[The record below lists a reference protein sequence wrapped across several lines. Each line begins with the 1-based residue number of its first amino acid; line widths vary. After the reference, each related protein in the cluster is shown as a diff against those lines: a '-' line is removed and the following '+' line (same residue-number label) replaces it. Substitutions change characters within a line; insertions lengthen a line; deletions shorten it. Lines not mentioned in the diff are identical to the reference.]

1 MRAVDPHRV
10 LQGIGRRI
18 AEIRRDSGQTQ
29 EKLAEGLEVSVRYIQ
44 FVEGGKENLTVET
57 LVKFANFLRVP
68 VIELFTP
75 PTKPKAGPGRPKKK
89 A

>member
-1 MRAVDPHRV
+1 MRPVDHARV

-18 AEIRRDSGQTQ
+18 AEVRRDRAETQ
-29 EKLAEGLEVSVRYIQ
+29 EEFAEGLEVSVRYIQ

-75 PTKPKAGPGRPKKK
+75 PTRPKAGPGRPKKK

>member
-18 AEIRRDSGQTQ
+18 AEIRRESGLTQ
-29 EKLAEGLEVSVRYIQ
+29 ERFAEALGVSVRYLQ
-44 FVEGGKENLTVET
+44 FCEAGDENLGVET
-57 LVKFANFLRVP
+57 LVKIANALNVP

-89 A
+89 P